1 MIFLTSSCGAR
12 IAVPANSVVDAARLL
27 ESVLNSDRFAVNH
40 SAAGVQVGEFD
51 GMKLVKVWEFG
62 LARSVEF
69 VSPVAWQEGLLFAL
83 SGRRLALVG

>member
-27 ESVLNSDRFAVNH
+27 ESVLNSDFSVNH
-40 SAAGVQVGEFD
+40 SAAGIQVGEFD
-51 GMKLVKVWEFG
+51 GMKLVKVWEFE

-69 VSPVAWQEGLLFAL
+69 VSPVAWQEGLRHAL
-83 SGRRLALVG
+83 SEGRLALVG